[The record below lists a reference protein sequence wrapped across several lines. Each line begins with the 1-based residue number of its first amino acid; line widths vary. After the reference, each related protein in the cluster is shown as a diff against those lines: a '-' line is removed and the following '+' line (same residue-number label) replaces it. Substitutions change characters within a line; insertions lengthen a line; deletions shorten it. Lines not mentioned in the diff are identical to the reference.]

1 MVERTM
7 YMQMDW
13 SYVFA
18 VVISGLVLVFVALIL
33 LILAVSVM
41 GKIFTSVKEKKTD
54 APAPAAPPVREMPV
68 IPEAPAADDDETE
81 IAAVIAAAVAAI
93 SEESGKALRVK
104 SIRPANGQRRS
115 SRGSWAAAAARE
127 SIQ

>member
-1 MVERTM
+1 
-7 YMQMDW
+7 MQMDW
-13 SYVFA
+13 IYVFA

-41 GKIFTSVKEKKTD
+41 GKIFTSVKDKKTD
-54 APAPAAPPVREMPV
+54 VPAPAAPPVREMPV
-68 IPEAPAADDDETE
+68 IPEVPAAADDDETE

-93 SEESGKALRVK
+93 SEESGRALRVK

-115 SRGSWAAAAARE
+115 SKGSWAAAAARE

>member
-1 MVERTM
+1 
-7 YMQMDW
+7 MQMEW

-41 GKIFTSVKEKKTD
+41 GKIFTANDKKAAVPEKTT
-54 APAPAAPPVREMPV
+54 APAPVREMP
-68 IPEAPAADDDETE
+68 APVETATDDDETE

-93 SEESGKALRVK
+93 AEESGRALRVK
-104 SIRPANGQRRS
+104 SIRPAGGQRRS
-115 SRGSWAAAAARE
+115 SRGQWAAAAARE